1 MARSLHTTTIRPLA
15 ERVPTHDDESM
26 TSSPVLRALRIHP
39 AWIVAVATFLTMI
52 GAAGFRSAPGVF
64 MPALHDEFGWEM
76 GTMSLAVSIN
86 LVLYGLAAPFSAAL
100 MERFG
105 IRRVAAVALLLIA
118 LGAIL
123 PIWMT
128 AQWQLL
134 ICWGLLIG
142 LGSGSVSMALVATIT
157 GRWFVARRGLVTG
170 VLTAAA
176 ATGQLVFLPLM
187 ATLLTHHGWRSAT
200 LVIGCAALLIVPVV
214 LIFLRDR
221 PSDVGVTAYGAT
233 PAQPALEPVAATPG
247 LAFSTLRDAL
257 RTRTFLLLAATFA
270 VCGAS
275 TNGLVGTHFIPA
287 AMDHGMAETAA
298 ASLLALVGVFDI
310 VGTIFSGW
318 LTDRFD
324 PRILL
329 AAYYGLRGL
338 SLFLLPSLFGD
349 SMHPSML
356 VFVLFY
362 GLDWVATVPPTMA
375 LCRSAFGNRA
385 PIVFGWV
392 FACHQLGAAAAA
404 TVAGTIRDDMGTYNL
419 AFYGAGVLCLLATL
433 GCLSIKKRPVAPEPE
448 PDPLGA
454 AV

>member
-1 MARSLHTTTIRPLA
+1 
-15 ERVPTHDDESM
+15 M
-26 TSSPVLRALRIHP
+26 TSPSVYRALRIHP
-39 AWIVAVATFLTMI
+39 AWIVAAATFLTMI

-76 GTMSLAVSIN
+76 GSMSAAVSIN

-105 IRRVAAVALLLIA
+105 IRRVAAIALLLIA
-118 LGAIL
+118 AGAIL

-134 ICWGLLIG
+134 LCWGLLIG
-142 LGSGSVSMALVATIT
+142 LGTGSVSMALVATIT

-176 ATGQLVFLPLM
+176 ATGQLIFLPLM
-187 ATLLTHHGWRSAT
+187 ATLQTEHGWRSAT

-221 PSDVGVTAYGAT
+221 PADLGVTAYGAT
-233 PAQPALEPVAATPG
+233 PADPPLEPVAATPG
-247 LAFSTLRDAL
+247 LALNTLRDAAH
-257 RTRTFLLLAATFA
+257 TRTFLLLAATFA
-270 VCGAS
+270 ICGAS

-338 SLFLLPSLFGD
+338 SLFLLPGLFRD

-385 PIVFGWV
+385 PVVFGWI

-404 TVAGTIRDDMGTYNL
+404 TVAGTIRDNMGTYNL
-419 AFYGAGVLCLLATL
+419 AFYAAAVLCLLATL
-433 GCLSIKKRPVAPEPE
+433 GCLSIRKQPVAVDPE

>member
-1 MARSLHTTTIRPLA
+1 MSTS
-15 ERVPTHDDESM
+15 PTF
-26 TSSPVLRALRIHP
+26 RALRIHP

-64 MPALHDEFGWEM
+64 MPALHDEFGWDM
-76 GTMSLAVSIN
+76 GIMSLAVSIN

-105 IRRVAAVALLLIA
+105 IRRIAAIALVLIA
-118 LGAIL
+118 AGAIL

-134 ICWGLLIG
+134 VCWGLLIG
-142 LGSGSVSMALVATIT
+142 LGTGSVSMALVATIT

-176 ATGQLVFLPLM
+176 ATGQLIFLPVM

-221 PSDVGVTAYGAT
+221 PAGLAVTAYGET
-233 PAQPALEPVAATPG
+233 PEHQAFPPAPASPALAMT
-247 LAFSTLRDAL
+247 TLRDAV
-257 RTRTFLLLAATFA
+257 RDRTFLLLAATFA
-270 VCGAS
+270 ICGAS

-324 PRILL
+324 PRLLL
-329 AAYYGLRGL
+329 ATYYGLRGL
-338 SLFLLPSLFGD
+338 SLFALPALFGD

-375 LCRSAFGNRA
+375 LCRSAFGSRA

-392 FACHQLGAAAAA
+392 FACHQLGAATAA
-404 TVAGTIRDDMGTYNL
+404 TVAGAIRDDMGTYNT
-419 AFYGAGVLCLLATL
+419 AFYGAGALCLLATL
-433 GCLSIKKRPVAPEPE
+433 GCLSIRKRPPIAEPE